1 MVRTPPPP
9 LPRLPLPPRPD
20 RPVRRETRERGQSL
34 SDGVLVERTAG
45 SGTEEGVSPD
55 ALHAALRL
63 ARNPAL
69 AVKFRKRPLPAGI
82 PRLIRGG
89 AKKRRIRARQV
100 HCRITRVQWQAGDAE
115 EALAIAQGKMEPAR
129 VIAAEEIDVAGIRKK
144 MKLSQGKFAERFR
157 LSAATVR
164 DWEQKRRN
172 PDRIALN
179 LLRVIEEFP
188 DVVARALARDVEA
201 KTIRHSPERRV
212 MKRASRP

>member
-1 MVRTPPPP
+1 MS
-9 LPRLPLPPRPD
+9 RLG
-20 RPVRRETRERGQSL
+20 E
-34 SDGVLVERTAG
+34 
-45 SGTEEGVSPD
+45 
-55 ALHAALRL
+55 
-63 ARNPAL
+63 
-69 AVKFRKRPLPAGI
+69 
-82 PRLIRGG
+82 RLIRS
-89 AKKRRIRARQV
+89 
-100 HCRITRVQWQAGDAE
+100 AE

-188 DVVARALARDVEA
+188 DVVARALARDVET
-201 KTIRHSPERRV
+201 KTIRHPPERRA
-212 MKRASRP
+212 MKRAARREHA